1 VAWRLQARARSP
13 IGARPRTEQLTYDL
27 AVPNS
32 SEDGLK
38 REPPDV
44 TTLLGLLSEAGV
56 NYVVTGSAAAM
67 LHGVPLVPGDLDI
80 TPALDVDNLTRL
92 AAVLESIEARQ
103 DPGAPFGHWKRGDDG
118 EQHWIK
124 TPPTRKALAQRASWK
139 PDPADPTSFDY
150 LLRSRHGALDVVPQV
165 SGTYDELIGRAVAF
179 EIDGI
184 PVWVESVED
193 LLATLTTP
201 RRAKDRDRVG
211 QLRALQRA
219 AAAGE
224 RPSAEP

>member
-1 VAWRLQARARSP
+1 
-13 IGARPRTEQLTYDL
+13 
-27 AVPNS
+27 VPNT

-80 TPALDVDNLTRL
+80 TPALDVGNLTRL
-92 AAVLESIEARQ
+92 AAVLDSIEARQ
-103 DPGAPFGHWKRGDDG
+103 DPSAPFGHWERGDDG

-124 TPPTRKALAQRASWK
+124 TARTPKAVAKRASWR
-139 PDPADPTSFDY
+139 PDPADPTSFDH
-150 LLRSRHGALDVVPQV
+150 LLRSSHGALDVVPEV
-165 SGTYDELIGRAVAF
+165 SGTYDELMARAVAL

-193 LLATLTTP
+193 LLATLTIP
-201 RRAKDRDRVG
+201 RRVKDHDRVG
-211 QLRALQRA
+211 QLRAIQRA
-219 AAAGE
+219 AGAGE
-224 RPSAEP
+224 NRLPEP

>member
-1 VAWRLQARARSP
+1 MEAQSCTKQPA
-13 IGARPRTEQLTYDL
+13 YDL
-27 AVPNS
+27 AVPDS

-44 TTLLGLLSEAGV
+44 VALLGLLSEAGV
-56 NYVVTGSAAAM
+56 KYVVTGSAAAM
-67 LHGVPLVPGDLDI
+67 LHGVPLMPGDLDI

-92 AAVLESIEARQ
+92 AAVLESIDARQ
-103 DPGAPFGHWKRGDDG
+103 DPSALFGHWKRTDDG
-118 EQHWIK
+118 EQHWIETAP
-124 TPPTRKALAQRASWK
+124 TPKSVAKRASWR
-139 PDPADPTSFDY
+139 PDPADPTSFDS
-150 LLRSRHGALDVVPQV
+150 LLRSRRGALDVVPHV
-165 SGTYDELIGRAVAF
+165 SGTYDELMVRAVAL

-193 LLATLTTP
+193 LLATLTIP

-211 QLRALQRA
+211 QLRAIQR

-224 RPSAEP
+224 RRSG

>member
-1 VAWRLQARARSP
+1 MP
-13 IGARPRTEQLTYDL
+13 NTTE
-27 AVPNS
+27 
-32 SEDGLK
+32 EGLE

-44 TTLLGLLSEAGV
+44 VTLLGLLSEAGV
-56 NYVVTGSAAAM
+56 KYVVTGSAAAM

-80 TPALDVDNLTRL
+80 TPATDVDNLTRL

-103 DPGAPFGHWKRGDDG
+103 DPRAPFGHWKREDDG
-118 EQHWIK
+118 EQHWMTTAP
-124 TPPTRKALAQRASWK
+124 TPNAVAKRASWK
-139 PDPADPTSFDY
+139 PDPADPASFDY

-165 SGTYDELIGRAVAF
+165 SGNYDELMARAVAV

-193 LLATLTTP
+193 LLATLTIP
-201 RRAKDRDRVG
+201 RRAKDGDRVG
-211 QLRALQRA
+211 ELRAIQRA

-224 RPSAEP
+224 KRSPAP